1 MAIVLVVEDGTG
13 KSDANTYT
21 SVIDADTFN
30 EQRGRSA
37 WLSLEDDEKAA
48 ALIKATEFIDGTFNW
63 IGRKTTQEQALQW
76 PRNDVDDYGETI
88 LVTDRDG
95 FEITG
100 VPAGVKKAV
109 AEAAFLSLSED
120 LFQVDDPQGKVIRK
134 KTDVLETE
142 YQPET
147 VVTVKK
153 PSVFDSV
160 NSLLKGLYSFSSG
173 GMVVGKAVRG

>member
-21 SVIDADTFN
+21 SVIDADTYN

-48 ALIKATEFIDGTFNW
+48 ALIKATEFIDATFSW

-76 PRNDVDDYGETI
+76 PRVTVDAYGREAPVI
-88 LVTDRDG
+88 DRDG
-95 FEITG
+95 FELAGI
-100 VPAGVKKAV
+100 PASVKKAV
-109 AEAAFLSLSED
+109 AEVAFLSLSED
-120 LFQVDDPQGKVIRK
+120 LFQVDDPRGKIIRK

-142 YQPET
+142 YQADTATT
-147 VVTVKK
+147 VRK

-173 GMVVGKAVRG
+173 SMVVGKAVRG